1 MNILEQM
8 LQDGSK
14 HNIPPELLQAL
25 YQDQATETKGA
36 MIGRRR
42 PNLNRL
48 PVVTVMAR
56 RNNGFTPDGARIEA
70 LRLERG
76 LTVREAAEK
85 ANLSARLFYFLEAN
99 ERPNSAARTVARTA
113 LVLGTSIEYL
123 LGLTDDRRSMEEVFD

>member
-1 MNILEQM
+1 
-8 LQDGSK
+8 
-14 HNIPPELLQAL
+14 
-25 YQDQATETKGA
+25 
-36 MIGRRR
+36 
-42 PNLNRL
+42 
-48 PVVTVMAR
+48 MAR

-99 ERPNSAARTVARTA
+99 ERPNSAARTVARIA

-123 LGLTDDRRSMEEVFD
+123 LGLTDDPRSMEEVFD